1 MPGWVRGCVFGVG
14 GGWERIEVFLF
25 HSYRVLLFPSC
36 TRQKIA
42 GLEAVQRGD
51 SKVWKPDDK
60 MKTVGSRSVGN
71 DAQG

>member
-1 MPGWVRGCVFGVG
+1 MPGWVGGVYLVWVG
-14 GGWERIEVFLF
+14 GLEVFLF

-51 SKVWKPDDK
+51 SEVWKPDDK
-60 MKTVGSRSVGN
+60 METGGSRSVGT